1 MSANTLTT
9 ITPNLTPRFSLQPTT
24 YEQAIESANMF
35 AKSGMV
41 PKLYENQPNKIIV
54 AWELG
59 GSLGLGLMQSLQ
71 GIAVING
78 MPTVWGDTALAI
90 VRASGLLEEITE
102 TIEGKVGDG
111 SAVAHCVIKRR
122 GQPAT
127 SMSFSFAEAKQAG
140 LAGKAGVWTQYPKRM
155 LQMRARGFA
164 LRDAFADVLRG
175 FKITEEV
182 QDYSPKYPGAI
193 DIPQNNQEQI
203 NPDLNTK
210 EPAKFNP
217 KKPKVVEQFEPVDI
231 TDFCDDLVEND
242 IPQDIINQAE
252 NLFKEEN

>member
-1 MSANTLTT
+1 MNTNTLT
-9 ITPNLTPRFSLQPTT
+9 LTPRFSLQPTT

-78 MPTVWGDTALAI
+78 MPTIWGDTALAI
-90 VRASGLLEEITE
+90 VRSSGLLEEITE
-102 TIEGKVGDG
+102 TIDGKVGDG
-111 SAVAHCVIKRR
+111 SAVAHCVIKRK

-164 LRDAFADVLRG
+164 LRDAFADVLKG
-175 FKITEEV
+175 FKIAEEV
-182 QDYSPKYPGAI
+182 QDYAPKYPDAI
-193 DIPQNNQEQI
+193 DMPQT
-203 NPDLNTK
+203 NPELNTK
-210 EPAKFNP
+210 APAKFNP
-217 KKPKVVEQFEPVDI
+217 KKPKEVPFEPVDI
-231 TDFCDDLVEND
+231 TNFCDELAEND